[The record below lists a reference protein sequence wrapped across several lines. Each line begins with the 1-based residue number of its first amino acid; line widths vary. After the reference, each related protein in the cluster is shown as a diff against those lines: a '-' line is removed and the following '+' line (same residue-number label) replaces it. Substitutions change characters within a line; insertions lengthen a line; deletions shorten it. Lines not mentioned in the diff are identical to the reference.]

1 MKNNIYERH
10 IILRNSKSKKASNEL
25 KLNSEAIIK
34 FIPLISIFLLICG
47 ATNIFFYYS
56 HFGFDIFLFIENFE
70 IISLNFQFVI
80 ILIIKTIL
88 LIPIIYLLINGISKI
103 LMKITKIKSSDFHKK
118 DFLELYLW
126 FNISITVLIIYE
138 YYSLSFEEFIHV
150 FKINLLVILYSAVVY
165 IVLEKTKDYKSIIIK
180 ILFPILIFGF
190 SILNGMDDAIQNKN
204 ADNYIVDF
212 NYNNTYIT
220 SNKNIKLIGKT
231 NKYLFMYS
239 SSQKETLIYETDK
252 ISNLRIIIKD
262 K

>member
-1 MKNNIYERH
+1 
-10 IILRNSKSKKASNEL
+10 
-25 KLNSEAIIK
+25 
-34 FIPLISIFLLICG
+34 
-47 ATNIFFYYS
+47 
-56 HFGFDIFLFIENFE
+56 
-70 IISLNFQFVI
+70 VI